1 MVKSLFTQHFRLRQT
16 AFTKDEQTDLIKGK
30 GNMFLYCFG
39 KVSLTDA
46 SQARDLSC
54 CCMEQLVLERRLLP
68 ARSKRSLR
76 RIFALASRWG
86 CILFLG
92 EADIFLSAREL
103 MDFKRN
109 GLVAV
114 LRVLEYY
121 TGILFPTTNR
131 IDDFDEAFASRV
143 HMSLYYPKLDEE
155 KTPKEV
161 SSTLKLTG
169 LSL

>member
-1 MVKSLFTQHFRLRQT
+1 
-16 AFTKDEQTDLIKGK
+16 
-30 GNMFLYCFG
+30 
-39 KVSLTDA
+39 
-46 SQARDLSC
+46 
-54 CCMEQLVLERRLLP
+54 
-68 ARSKRSLR
+68 
-76 RIFALASRWG
+76 
-86 CILFLG
+86 
-92 EADIFLSAREL
+92 